1 MILVFCMQINIFLQ
15 VNALILLGVVSNFH
29 SNQYERFVISLQYL
43 KKEVS
48 VKVSC
53 LNLQKVSCQLIL
65 PFLVKMARDVQIT
78 GQQYLE
84 ITWQKIWIFSLKKPV
99 SHANN
104 IQNIKS
110 KIYLEWVVTLARCQ
124 ASNALN
130 GFNYVSFGV
139 TKVFSFYLIN
149 YMVYFILSVI
159 INVWHHCLHSHHTS
173 SYTCSLYVFSLTRG
187 LLLLCTCFVLSAL
200 KCVTTNIMP
209 VIKTTLNMCPQL
221 TKMQPV

>member
-15 VNALILLGVVSNFH
+15 
-29 SNQYERFVISLQYL
+29 
-43 KKEVS
+43 
-48 VKVSC
+48 VSC

-65 PFLVKMARDVQIT
+65 PFLVNMARDVQIT

-84 ITWQKIWIFSLKKPV
+84 ITRQKIWIFSLKIPV

-110 KIYLEWVVTLARCQ
+110 KIYLEWVVTLTRCQ
-124 ASNALN
+124 ASNTLN
-130 GFNYVSFGV
+130 GFNYVNFDV

-149 YMVYFILSVI
+149 YMVYFISSVI

-187 LLLLCTCFVLSAL
+187 PLLLCTYFVLSAL
-200 KCVTTNIMP
+200 KCVTTDIVP